1 MAAKPQKSTKH
12 PHPAEIGAIHK
23 NWGGRVRI
31 ALVYPNQYH
40 VGMSSLGFQSVYRL
54 FNEYDHVVCE
64 RAFLPDPSFRQPPVI
79 KTLESGKRLLDTD
92 IIAFSLSFENDY
104 PHILAILDNIGLP
117 LRAEERDDRH
127 PLLIAGG
134 VASFLNPEPMA
145 AFFDCFF
152 IGEAEAIIPHFLQVF
167 EPGNQRRTLL
177 KKIAAKVPGAYIPA
191 FYEVDYNRDGTLA
204 AFKPLEGV
212 PDGVKRVYLEDLA
225 DTATC
230 SAILSSDTAFDQTH
244 LIEVARGCPHG
255 CRFCAAGFVYRPPR
269 FRPISALAKDINQ
282 ASARTDRIGLVGAAV
297 SDLPGL
303 SDLCG
308 QYPDKNLRISFSSL
322 RADGLSPEMLAVLK
336 HSHVKTATIAPDAGS
351 ERMRNVI
358 NKGITEDAIL
368 AAADALVAS
377 GIPNL
382 KLYFMI
388 GLPTETGDDV
398 EAIVRLGKK
407 IKHRFLKASRSQ
419 KRIGDITISLNCFV
433 PKPFTPFQWVAMAE
447 TAVLKKKIKK
457 IKAELSKVAN
467 LRVHADIP
475 RWAYI
480 QGLFSRGDRRVADIL
495 SLAHTYKGNWARTL
509 KDVSINPDFHVL
521 RQRDLNERLPWDF
534 IDQGIK
540 KSYLQQEYQRA
551 MSARPSPACRVETC
565 NICGI
570 CNQASQSQS
579 S

>member
-1 MAAKPQKSTKH
+1 MAARPRKSIKH
-12 PHPAEIGAIHK
+12 PHSAEIGAIHK
-23 NWGGRVRI
+23 SWSGRVRI
-31 ALVYPNQYH
+31 ALVYPNRYH
-40 VGMSSLGFQSVYRL
+40 VGMSNLGFQSVYRL
-54 FNEYDHVVCE
+54 LNEYDHVVCE
-64 RAFLPDPSFRQPPVI
+64 RAFLPEPSDKQPPAI

-104 PHILAILDNIGLP
+104 PHILSILDHIGLP
-117 LRAEERDDRH
+117 LRADRRGDRH

-134 VASFLNPEPMA
+134 VTSFLNPEPIA

-152 IGEAEAIIPHFLQVF
+152 IGEAEAVLPRFLDVF
-167 EPGNQRRTLL
+167 EPGHGRRTILE
-177 KKIAAKVPGAYIPA
+177 KIAAEVPGAYIPA
-191 FYEVDYNRDGTLA
+191 FYDVEYHRDGTLA
-204 AFKPLEGV
+204 DVKPLAAV
-212 PDGVKRVYLEDLA
+212 PAKVKRAYLKDLT

-230 SAILSSDTAFDQTH
+230 SAILTPDTAFDQTH

-269 FRPISALAKDINQ
+269 FRPTPSLAEDIDR

-308 QYPDKNLRISFSSL
+308 QYQDKNLRISFSSL
-322 RADGLSPEMLAVLK
+322 RADGLSPEMLAALR
-336 HSHVKTATIAPDAGS
+336 HSQVKTATIAPDAGS
-351 ERMRNVI
+351 ERMRKVI

-368 AAADALVAS
+368 AAADALVAN

-388 GLPTETGDDV
+388 GLPTETGADV
-398 EAIVRLGKK
+398 EAIIRLGKK
-407 IKHRFLKASRSQ
+407 VKHRFLKASRSQ

-447 TAVLKKKIKK
+447 TAVLKNKIKK
-457 IKAELSKVAN
+457 IKTELSKVAN

-495 SLAHTYKGNWARTL
+495 SLAHTNKGNWARTL
-509 KDVSINPDFHVL
+509 KDVSINPDFYVL
-521 RQRDLNERLPWDF
+521 RERDLNERLPWDF

-540 KSYLQQEYQRA
+540 KTYLQQEYLRA
-551 MSARPSPACRVETC
+551 LSARPSPACRVDTC

-570 CNQASQSQS
+570 CNQPQ
-579 S
+579 

>member
-1 MAAKPQKSTKH
+1 MAANPQKSTKH
-12 PHPAEIGAIHK
+12 PHPAEIGAIRK
-23 NWGGRVRI
+23 SWGGRVRI

-40 VGMSSLGFQSVYRL
+40 VGMSNLGFQSVYRL
-54 FNEYDHVVCE
+54 LNEYDHVVCE

-79 KTLESGKRLLDTD
+79 KTLESGKRLLDTN

-104 PHILAILDNIGLP
+104 PHILSIFDNIGLP

-134 VASFLNPEPMA
+134 VASFLNPEPIA

-152 IGEAEAIIPHFLQVF
+152 IGEAEAIIPRFLQVF
-167 EPGNQRRTLL
+167 EPDNQRHTLL
-177 KKIAAKVPGAYIPA
+177 KKIATKVTGAYIPA
-191 FYEVDYNRDGTLA
+191 FYDVDYNRDGTLA
-204 AFKPLEGV
+204 TFKPLEAV
-212 PDGVKRVYLEDLA
+212 PADIKRVYLEDLA

-230 SAILSSDTAFDQTH
+230 SAILSPETAFDQTH

-269 FRPISALAKDINQ
+269 FRPISALAEDINQ

-303 SDLCG
+303 GDLCG
-308 QYPDKNLRISFSSL
+308 QYQDKNLRISFSSL

-358 NKGITEDAIL
+358 NKSITEDAIL
-368 AAADALVAS
+368 AAADALVAN

-398 EAIVRLGKK
+398 EAIIRLGKK
-407 IKHRFLKASRSQ
+407 IKHRFLKTSRSQ
-419 KRIGDITISLNCFV
+419 KRIGDINISLSCFV

-447 TAVLKKKIKK
+447 MTVLKKKIKK
-457 IKAELSKVAN
+457 IKTELSKVAN

-509 KDVSINPDFHVL
+509 KDVSINPDFYVL

-551 MSARPSPACRVETC
+551 MGARLSPACRVETC
-565 NICGI
+565 NICGV
-570 CNQASQSQS
+570 CNQPQ
-579 S
+579 